1 MTKFEED
8 AKELIAHLWRYF
20 GFLLTKE
27 EVGRTW
33 TLQEGLT
40 RPWRIAVPIA
50 KLTCSDFADFEKKVE
65 IFPSAGGVLYSPQ
78 DVIWPIWL
86 VLGTW
91 LAHMASRG

>member
-1 MTKFEED
+1 MAIFWVFVDQRGSWSNLDVAGE
-8 AKELIAHLWRYF
+8 
-20 GFLLTKE
+20 
-27 EVGRTW
+27 
-33 TLQEGLT
+33 LT
-40 RPWRIAVPIA
+40 RLWRIAVPIA
-50 KLTCSDFADFEKKVE
+50 KRTCSNFADFEKKVE